1 MRHPTFARS
10 VRRASSVACAALC
23 LSVVPAHAG
32 IQDITGYEGVRVW
45 EATYT
50 TLTATL
56 AAGDTRLTSVL
67 AGSALSGTQRDFG
80 FFPGD
85 ENYDI
90 YISDANGVLDVQGS
104 YLTIDGNCF
113 VPYNCFNIN
122 EVALVVNGSEQFAS
136 SVVRAVY
143 GRSGSFTAGSAANA
157 ADGNLST
164 ITALGDTIG
173 LGSDARM
180 SITLA
185 FDNVPAIPEPGT
197 WALMAGGL
205 LLIGQRL
212 KRRG

>member
-90 YISDANGVLDVQGS
+90 YISDANGVLDAQGS